1 MITYKYQAISKSGA
15 KVSGVIEGY
24 NEMDAVD
31 RIKQEYDI
39 VVKVTEVQEKKESL
53 LTMDIGGNRL
63 DPKAFT
69 VMCSQFAIILKSGV
83 PIGRAVNLI
92 YDKTTD
98 KTLKKILAKVRSD
111 VEAGRSLAA
120 SFEENGKGILPISFI
135 ESIRAGE
142 ESGNL
147 DAAFNSM
154 YEHFDKQTKI
164 QAKVKGALAYPSF
177 VLVIGV
183 IVVIVMMVKVIPTF
197 TQIFEEQ
204 DSQLPAITQSLVD
217 ISGFFQHYW
226 GLLAII
232 AIAGYLGFKFYSNTE
247 DGRLKI
253 AKLSLKLP
261 VLGEIQVL
269 NGASQFANTLV
280 TMIGAGLP
288 LTKAVSITANALD
301 NYYLSQEVG
310 KLTGQ
315 IEEGHSLGEAMREAA
330 VMPDILTDMTAVGEE
345 TGEMEDTL
353 KTIAAYYDAELA
365 TAINSAVAKLEPA
378 ILIFIAIFAGYIVL
392 AIYIA
397 IFTMY
402 EGM

>member
-1 MITYKYQAISKSGA
+1 MITYKYSAISKSGA

-24 NEMDAVD
+24 NEMDAID
-31 RIKQEYDI
+31 RIKQDCDI
-39 VVKVTEVQEKKESL
+39 VLKVTEVKEHKESF

-63 DPKAFT
+63 NPKAFT
-69 VMCSQFAIILKSGV
+69 VMCSQFAIILRSGV

-98 KTLKKILAKVRSD
+98 KPLKKILGRVRSD
-111 VEAGRSLAA
+111 VEAGRSIAA
-120 SFEENGKGILPISFI
+120 SFEENGKGILPVSFI

-147 DAAFNSM
+147 DASFQSM

-164 QAKVKGALAYPSF
+164 RAKVRGALAYPSF

-183 IVVIVMMVKVIPTF
+183 VVVIVMMIYVIPTF
-197 TQIFEEQ
+197 TDIFAEQ
-204 DSQLPAITQSLVD
+204 GSSLPAITQSLVD

-226 GLLAII
+226 GLLLVIFI
-232 AIAGYLGFKFYSNTE
+232 VGYLAYKIYSNTE
-247 DGRLKI
+247 EGRLKV
-253 AKLSLKLP
+253 ANLALKVP
-261 VLGEIQVL
+261 IFGEIQSL

-310 KLTGQ
+310 KYTGQ
-315 IEEGHSLGEAMREAA
+315 IEEGRSLGEAMRDTK
-330 VMPDILTDMTAVGEE
+330 VLPDILIDMTAVGEE
-345 TGEMEDTL
+345 TGEMEETL
-353 KTIAAYYDAELA
+353 KTVAAYYDSELA
-365 TAINSAVAKLEPA
+365 TAINAALAKLEPT
-378 ILIFIAIFAGYIVL
+378 ILIVIAVFAGYIVL

-397 IFTMY
+397 IFSMY
-402 EGM
+402 QGM

>member
-1 MITYKYQAISKSGA
+1 MLTYKYQAISKSGA
-15 KVSGVIEGY
+15 KVSGVIDGY
-24 NEMDAVD
+24 NEMDAID
-31 RIKQEYDI
+31 RIKQDYDI
-39 VVKVTEVQEKKESL
+39 VLKVTEVQEKKESF

-69 VMCSQFAIILKSGV
+69 VMCSQFAIILRSGV

-98 KTLKKILAKVRSD
+98 KPLKKILGKVRTD

-120 SFEENGKGILPISFI
+120 SFEENGKGILPVSFV

-147 DAAFNSM
+147 DASFNSM

-177 VLVIGV
+177 VLVIGI

-197 TQIFEEQ
+197 TSIFAEQ
-204 DSQLPAITQSLVD
+204 DAELPAITQSLIS

-226 GLLAII
+226 AVLAVIFI
-232 AIAGYLGFKFYSNTE
+232 VGFLAYKFYSNTE
-247 DGRLKI
+247 EGRLNI
-253 AKLSLKLP
+253 AKNSLKLP

-288 LTKAVSITANALD
+288 LTKAVSITANAMD
-301 NYYLSQEVG
+301 NYYLSQEIG

-315 IEEGHSLGEAMREAA
+315 IEEGHSLGEAMRESG

-353 KTIAAYYDAELA
+353 KTVAAYYDAELS
-365 TAINSAVAKLEPA
+365 TAINAALAKLEPA
-378 ILIFIAIFAGYIVL
+378 ILVVIAVFAGYIVL

>member
-24 NEMDAVD
+24 NEMDAIE

-39 VVKVTEVQEKKESL
+39 VVKVAEVKEKKESI
-53 LTMDIGGNRL
+53 LTMDLGGKRL

-69 VMCSQFAIILKSGV
+69 VMCSQFAIILRSGV

-92 YDKTTD
+92 YDKTAD
-98 KTLKKILAKVRSD
+98 KTLKKILEKVRTD

-120 SFEENGKGILPISFI
+120 SFEENGKGILPISFV

-147 DAAFNSM
+147 DASFNSM

-164 QAKVKGALAYPSF
+164 AAKVKGALAYPSF
-177 VLVIGV
+177 VLVIGI

-197 TQIFEEQ
+197 TDIFAEQ
-204 DSQLPAITQSLVD
+204 DAELPAITQSLIV

-226 GLLAII
+226 ALIAII
-232 AIAGYLGFKFYSNTE
+232 VLVLFFAYKFYSSTE
-247 DGRLKI
+247 EGRLKI
-253 AKLSLKLP
+253 AKNSLKFP
-261 VLGEIQVL
+261 ILGEIQTL

-288 LTKAVSITANALD
+288 LTKSVSITANAMD

-310 KLTGQ
+310 KMTGQ
-315 IEEGHSLGEAMREAA
+315 IEEGHSLGEAMRDSGC
-330 VMPDILTDMTAVGEE
+330 MPDILTDMTAVGEE
-345 TGEMEDTL
+345 TGEMEETL
-353 KTIAAYYDAELA
+353 KTVAAYYDSELA
-365 TAINSAVAKLEPA
+365 AAINAALAKLEPA
-378 ILIFIAIFAGYIVL
+378 ILVFIAIFAGYIVL

-402 EGM
+402 QGM